1 MAATFLEQLL
11 KGAQIHS
18 RPFGNNI
25 VRARFGRMDLKRS
38 RAGHLASYRC
48 DRNQRVVTSTHVGV
62 VCDELLI
69 DHDGVEFDSQPG
81 ISHTIYRKNRLTDLS
96 WDTLLTVVGDGSRKQ
111 VTNSLVAPLGF
122 YRINSE

>member
-69 DHDGVEFDSQPG
+69 DHDGVEFDSQPATAWHPFAAVAG
-81 ISHTIYRKNRLTDLS
+81 QIDEESL
-96 WDTLLTVVGDGSRKQ
+96 DTV
-111 VTNSLVAPLGF
+111 SLHVHVEG
-122 YRINSE
+122 R